1 MVAGVFVICQHRR
14 IMSRPNST
22 TINIGIATVGS
33 IALLMG
39 LDSMD
44 RADERGAY
52 APSATPLPDDMAMAI
67 PDDLR
72 SVATALGNLIN
83 TLHARDLEP
92 EQMPMIPPYR
102 LDDCGWVANRWCEL
116 LPMPLDQKQR
126 MMALDS
132 PLLRLEL
139 VSDLLI
145 KNGLAK

>member
-1 MVAGVFVICQHRR
+1 
-14 IMSRPNST
+14 
-22 TINIGIATVGS
+22 
-33 IALLMG
+33 
-39 LDSMD
+39 
-44 RADERGAY
+44 
-52 APSATPLPDDMAMAI
+52 
-67 PDDLR
+67 
-72 SVATALGNLIN
+72 
-83 TLHARDLEP
+83 
-92 EQMPMIPPYR
+92 MPMIPPYR